1 MKITFSLSSGPVLD
15 IEAQPSE
22 LLMNVLSRLLDQNP
36 EKFKLLDIKSCY
48 LNEKEIEMVKSL
60 DYLKIRNGTTIKLNV
75 KEGEKNEYLK
85 YLKDESIK
93 PFVDKFE
100 SELEKIKSQNGI
112 DNKKINFELKT
123 GDPKEGISFEL
134 FTIEKSEL
142 FKYVN
147 MNIGY
152 IKNSFSVLTI
162 QFKAK
167 NEEYV
172 KKIKSL
178 YDKFEYGILSKFL
191 KKKMYDLSLNFRN
204 DGTNIFIEVVSQ
216 SGRYIKPIISF
227 GLDPTK
233 LGEYSLSMGFRTK
246 LKVSDVFYSS
256 KTCEEI
262 ASLFFDLIMY
272 FKAESKNLANV
283 VEAAMNAMNKLD
295 LTSSSFQRRL
305 EDYLKF
311 LSIAMDLISANTE
324 IKATPKYII
333 KETARLL
340 EKSQSLLILKAFV
353 KSFDIILKKYGV
365 DGIILD
371 SIDICYGLPQK
382 QVGFLFSIR
391 LPGLA
396 SSIEKI
402 LEEN

>member
-1 MKITFSLSSGPVLD
+1 MKITFSLSSGPVLY
-15 IEAQPSE
+15 IEAPPSE

-36 EKFKLLDIKSCY
+36 EIFKLLDIKSCY
-48 LNEKEIEMVKSL
+48 LNEKEIDMVKSL
-60 DYLKIRNGTTIKLNV
+60 DYLEIKNGTTIKLNV
-75 KEGEKNEYLK
+75 IEGRKNEYLK
-85 YLKDESIK
+85 YFKDERIK

-147 MNIGY
+147 MNISY

-178 YDKFEYGILSKFL
+178 YDNFEHNILRTFL
-191 KKKMYDLSLNFRN
+191 NTKMYDLSLNFRN
-204 DGTNIFIEVVSQ
+204 EGTNIFIEVVSQ

-227 GLDPTK
+227 GLDLTK

-246 LKVSDVFYSS
+246 LKVSDVFCSS

-262 ASLFFDLIMY
+262 ASLFFDFIMY
-272 FKAESKNLANV
+272 FKAESKNLANI
-283 VEAAMNAMNKLD
+283 VEAAMNAMNKID
-295 LTSSSFQRRL
+295 LTSSSFQKRL

-333 KETARLL
+333 KETARSL
-340 EKSQSLLILKAFV
+340 EYYLPGMKLMAKPFV
-353 KSFDIILKKYGV
+353 DTIYQALNIE
-365 DGIILD
+365 GIILD
-371 SIDICYGLPQK
+371 SIDICYGFPQK
-382 QVGFLFSIR
+382 QVGFLFSMR
-391 LPGLA
+391 LPGLT

-402 LEEN
+402 LKEN

>member
-1 MKITFSLSSGPVLD
+1 MKITFSLSSGQVLH

-36 EKFKLLDIKSCY
+36 NIFKSLDIKSCY
-48 LNEKEIEMVKSL
+48 LNEKEIDMVRTFDFLNIK
-60 DYLKIRNGTTIKLNV
+60 NGTNIKLNV
-75 KEGEKNEYLK
+75 IEGVKNEYLK

-142 FKYVN
+142 FKYIN

-178 YDKFEYGILSKFL
+178 YDIFEIDILKTFF
-191 KKKMYDLSLNFRN
+191 KKK
-204 DGTNIFIEVVSQ
+204 
-216 SGRYIKPIISF
+216 
-227 GLDPTK
+227 
-233 LGEYSLSMGFRTK
+233 
-246 LKVSDVFYSS
+246 DV
-256 KTCEEI
+256 
-262 ASLFFDLIMY
+262 
-272 FKAESKNLANV
+272 
-283 VEAAMNAMNKLD
+283 
-295 LTSSSFQRRL
+295 
-305 EDYLKF
+305 
-311 LSIAMDLISANTE
+311 
-324 IKATPKYII
+324 
-333 KETARLL
+333 
-340 EKSQSLLILKAFV
+340 
-353 KSFDIILKKYGV
+353 
-365 DGIILD
+365 
-371 SIDICYGLPQK
+371 
-382 QVGFLFSIR
+382 
-391 LPGLA
+391 
-396 SSIEKI
+396 
-402 LEEN
+402 